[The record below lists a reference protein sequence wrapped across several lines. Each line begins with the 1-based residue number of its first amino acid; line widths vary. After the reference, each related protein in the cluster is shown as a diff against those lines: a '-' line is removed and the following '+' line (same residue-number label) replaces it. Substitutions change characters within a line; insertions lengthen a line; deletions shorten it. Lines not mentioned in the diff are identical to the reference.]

1 MGRFATVAA
10 PPGGGRM
17 YGMKRDERGASAVEF
32 ALLAPI
38 LFMLVFGIIQLGMA
52 YHRQQ
57 GLEAASREGA
67 RTASIGAT
75 QTEINDR
82 VRAAQSLFQSADV
95 AIDYSYS
102 ANNGTSYTTIAAS
115 GSNRPCATGG
125 IGSLVKIDARVAPPA
140 SPNQDRYAISLLF
153 VGNWTPTYTATG
165 VFRCEKNN

>member
-1 MGRFATVAA
+1 MN
-10 PPGGGRM
+10 
-17 YGMKRDERGASAVEF
+17 RDERGASAVEF
-32 ALLAPI
+32 ALLAPV
-38 LFMLVFGIIQLGMA
+38 LFMLVFGIIQLGIA

-75 QTEINDR
+75 QTDISNR
-82 VRAAQSLFQSADV
+82 IRAAQSLFQSADV
-95 AIDYSYS
+95 SVAYAYSS
-102 ANNGTSYTTIAAS
+102 NNGSSYTTIAAS
-115 GSNRPCATGG
+115 GANRPCQTAG
-125 IGSLVKIDARVAPPA
+125 IGSLVKVDARVAPPA

>member
-1 MGRFATVAA
+1 MR
-10 PPGGGRM
+10 
-17 YGMKRDERGASAVEF
+17 KDERGASAVEF

-75 QTEINDR
+75 QTVITTR
-82 VRAAQSLFQSADV
+82 VRDAQSLFQSADV
-95 AIDYSYS
+95 SVIYSYS
-102 ANNGTSYTTIAAS
+102 LDDGATYTPIAAS
-115 GSNRPCATGG
+115 GANKPCATAG
-125 IGSLVKIDARVAPPA
+125 IGRLVKVSAQVAPPPA
-140 SPNQDRYAISLLF
+140 PNQAKYAISLLF

-165 VFRCEKNN
+165 VFRCEKNV

>member
-1 MGRFATVAA
+1 MR
-10 PPGGGRM
+10 
-17 YGMKRDERGASAVEF
+17 RDERGASAVEF

-38 LFMLVFGIIQLGMA
+38 LFMLVFGIIQLGIA

-75 QTEINDR
+75 QTDISTR
-82 VRAAQSLFQSADV
+82 VRDAQSLFQSADV
-95 AIDYSYS
+95 AVSYSYS
-102 ANNGTSYTTIAAS
+102 TNNGTSYSSITSSAA
-115 GSNRPCATGG
+115 NRPCATAG
-125 IGSLVKIDARVAPPA
+125 IGNLVKVDARVAPPSA
-140 SPNQDRYAISLLF
+140 PNQSRYAISLLF

>member
-1 MGRFATVAA
+1 MN
-10 PPGGGRM
+10 
-17 YGMKRDERGASAVEF
+17 KDERGASAVEF

-75 QTEINDR
+75 QTDVTQR
-82 VRAAQSLFQSADV
+82 VRDAQSLFQSADV
-95 AIDYSYS
+95 LVDYSYS
-102 ANNGTSYTTIAAS
+102 TNNGTSYTSIAAS
-115 GSNRPCATGG
+115 GSNRPCATAG
-125 IGSLVKIDARVAPPA
+125 IGHLVKVEAKVPPPV
-140 SPNQDRYAISLLF
+140 SPDQDRYGISLLF

>member
-1 MGRFATVAA
+1 LSLRRL
-10 PPGGGRM
+10 GGGRVN
-17 YGMKRDERGASAVEF
+17 GMNKDERGASAVEF

-67 RTASIGAT
+67 RTA
-75 QTEINDR
+75 QR
-82 VRAAQSLFQSADV
+82 VRDAQSLFQSADV
-95 AIDYSYS
+95 RVDYSYS
-102 ANNGTSYTTIAAS
+102 TNNGTSYTSIAAS
-115 GSNRPCATGG
+115 GANRPCATAG
-125 IGSLVKIDARVAPPA
+125 IGHLVKVEAKVPPPV
-140 SPNQDRYAISLLF
+140 SPDQDRYGISLLF